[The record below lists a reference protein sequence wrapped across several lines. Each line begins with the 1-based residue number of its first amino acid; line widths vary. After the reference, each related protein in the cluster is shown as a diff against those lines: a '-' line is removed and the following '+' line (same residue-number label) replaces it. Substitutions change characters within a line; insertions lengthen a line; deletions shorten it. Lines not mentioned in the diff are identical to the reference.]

1 MVQIDFNLWK
11 WRALH
16 GRRLFFFC
24 LLQIVL
30 VFSWLVI
37 RRLVHH
43 QQSWSDKGTAST
55 GYREFYEDVPILF
68 YMSHAL
74 LVVTVIFT
82 NVGRNLVHES
92 QGKRLCDWSAFSLVL
107 ALIFLLQPLNTI
119 DNKELND
126 TRSIT
131 FSTLSLLGIA
141 LFQHLGISEPNLTI
155 TLSSIIILWV
165 VFLSYQVS
173 CCSLRFILVII
184 TLFYYN
190 RRA

>member
-1 MVQIDFNLWK
+1 
-11 WRALH
+11 
-16 GRRLFFFC
+16 
-24 LLQIVL
+24 
-30 VFSWLVI
+30 
-37 RRLVHH
+37 
-43 QQSWSDKGTAST
+43 
-55 GYREFYEDVPILF
+55 
-68 YMSHAL
+68 MSHAL

-173 CCSLRFILVII
+173 LG
-184 TLFYYN
+184 LFCLFLETM
-190 RRA
+190 